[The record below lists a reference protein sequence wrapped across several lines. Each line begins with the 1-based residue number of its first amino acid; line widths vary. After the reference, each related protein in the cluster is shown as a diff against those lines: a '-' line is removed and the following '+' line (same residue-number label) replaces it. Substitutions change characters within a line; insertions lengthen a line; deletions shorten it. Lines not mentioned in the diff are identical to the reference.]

1 MTRSL
6 LSLMLLPL
14 ALTLTACNTRT
25 VTVTVPQRCPI
36 PPQLPARLQKAVTVD
51 GLDRL
56 ITDLNEPAESS
67 QKNET
72 KSQ

>member
-1 MTRSL
+1 MKRLILSLALL
-6 LSLMLLPL
+6 LS

-25 VTVTVPQRCPI
+25 VTVTVPQRCPV
-36 PPQLPARLQKAVTVD
+36 PPQLPARFQKAVTVD

-56 ITDLNEPAESS
+56 IADLNETAESS
-67 QKNET
+67 QRKET